1 MREKSQPLPGFFPL
15 GKALGQVLLSNDIVG
30 DFAVDVGESK
40 IPAGVLVKS
49 VSRDSNPKVKDG
61 GMEVMEVHAVFH
73 RSHAVLIGGSV
84 NHTAF
89 HSAAGH
95 PKTKPGR
102 VVISTVILPD
112 VRCAA
117 KFTAPDD
124 ERFFSSPRSFKS
136 FSSAAS
142 GLSVAAQFRVRAA
155 LRFRC

>member
-1 MREKSQPLPGFFPL
+1 MIEKSQPLPGVFFTWP
-15 GKALGQVLLSNDIVG
+15 KVPLSNDIMG

-40 IPAGVLVKS
+40 IPAGVLVS
-49 VSRDSNPKVKDG
+49 QFLVIQTQKVKDS

-73 RSHAVLIGGSV
+73 RSHAVLIGGPV
-84 NHTAF
+84 NHAAF

-102 VVISTVILPD
+102 VVIPTVILPD

-124 ERFFSSPRSFKS
+124 ECFVEQSS
-136 FSSAAS
+136 
-142 GLSVAAQFRVRAA
+142 LLQI
-155 LRFRC
+155 LQ